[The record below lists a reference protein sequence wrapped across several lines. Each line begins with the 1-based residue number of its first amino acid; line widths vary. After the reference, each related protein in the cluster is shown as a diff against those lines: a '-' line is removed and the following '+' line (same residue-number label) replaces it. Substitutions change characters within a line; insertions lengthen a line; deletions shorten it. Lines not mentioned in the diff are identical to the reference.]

1 MEGLDKLYME
11 YLEKLDAE
19 TLKTEL
25 ISFIDEV
32 WGISDITSFE
42 EFVDEFVEYIKE
54 DLSRNNG

>member
-32 WGISDITSFE
+32 WEISDITSFE
-42 EFVDEFVEYIKE
+42 EFVGEFVEYIKE